1 MKKIIP
7 FFILIL
13 LLLFSIQGC
22 QKDQDDVIV
31 TPVGTTANLEVQN
44 FIWKGLNQYYLWQA
58 DVPNL
63 ADNRFA
69 NQTALDAFLVNYK
82 VPKDLFDALRVSP
95 TIDRFSWMVDDYVT
109 LEQSLQGTSK
119 NNGVEFG
126 LSYKPNSTTEVFGY
140 VKYII
145 PGSDAATKDIRRGEM
160 FTAVNGTQLTVS
172 NYESLLF
179 GTNDSYTLNMADY
192 NGTTI
197 NSNGKTVT
205 LTKTTLT
212 ENPILIKNVITVG
225 AKKIGYLMY
234 NGFFADFDLQLNTAF
249 GDFKAQGITDLV
261 LDLRY
266 NSGGSVR
273 TATYLASM
281 ITGQFT
287 GKVFA
292 KQQWNSK
299 INAYYEKEDPNGLR
313 NFFTD
318 KIGSTPINSVN
329 MSKVYILTTKSSAS
343 ASELVINGLKPH
355 IDVIQIGDLTTGKN
369 VGSVTLYD
377 SPDFT
382 AKNRNAK
389 HKYAMQ
395 PIVLKIVNSDDF
407 GDYFN
412 GLTPTHELKETI
424 STFGVLGNEN
434 EPLLKLAIAKI
445 TGTGK
450 MTTQSTGKQFEFF
463 KDSKSMNPFGNQMYL
478 EKAPDGLQKAFN

>member
-1 MKKIIP
+1 MKKIIHLTTVL
-7 FFILIL
+7 LIS
-13 LLLFSIQGC
+13 LFTFQSC
-22 QKDQDDVIV
+22 QKDNDDAVIN
-31 TPVGTTANLEVQN
+31 PTTNLEVQN
-44 FIWKGLNQYYLWQA
+44 FIWKGLNQYYLWQT

-69 NQTALDAFLVNYK
+69 NQAALDAFLVNYS
-82 VPKDLFDALRVSP
+82 VPQNLFDALRVSS

-109 LEQSLQGTSK
+109 LEQSLQGTTK

-126 LSYKPNSTTEVFGY
+126 LSYKPNSTTDIFGY
-140 VKYII
+140 VRYII
-145 PGSDAATKDIRRGEM
+145 PGSDAANKDIRRGEL

-172 NYESLLF
+172 NYQNLLF
-179 GTNDSYTLNMADY
+179 GTNDNFTLNMADY
-192 NGTTI
+192 NGTTVV
-197 NSNGKTVT
+197 SNGKTVA
-205 LTKTTLT
+205 LTKTLLT
-212 ENPILIKNVITVG
+212 ENPILINKVITVG
-225 AKKIGYLMY
+225 TKKIGYLMY
-234 NGFFADFDLQLNTAF
+234 NGFYADFDTQLNNAF
-249 GDFKAQGITDLV
+249 GELKSQGVTDFV

-287 GKVFA
+287 GRVFA

-299 INAYYEKEDPNGLR
+299 INAYFEANNPNGLR

-318 KIGSTPINSVN
+318 KIGTTPINSLN
-329 MSKVYILTTKSSAS
+329 MTKVYILTTKSTAS

-355 IDVIQIGDLTTGKN
+355 IDVVQIGDITTGKN

-382 AKNRNAK
+382 ATNRNPK

-395 PIVLKIVNSDDF
+395 PIVLKIVNSADF

-424 STFGVLGNEN
+424 STFGVLGDVN
-434 EPLLKLAIAKI
+434 EPLLKLAIGKI
-445 TGTGK
+445 TGTAK
-450 MTTQSTGKQFEFF
+450 AVQQSAGKQFDYFR
-463 KDSKSMNPFGNQMYL
+463 DSKSITGFRNQMYL
-478 EKAPDGLQKAFN
+478 EKAPEGLQKALD

>member
-1 MKKIIP
+1 MRKIFQLSNILFACV
-7 FFILIL
+7 FFL
-13 LLLFSIQGC
+13 QGC
-22 QKDQDDVIV
+22 QKDQDDIIQ
-31 TPVGTTANLEVQN
+31 PSLDNLEVQN
-44 FIWKGLNQYYLWQA
+44 FIWKGLNQYYLWQS

-69 NQTALDAFLVNYK
+69 NQAALDVFLTNYK
-82 VPKDLFDALRVSP
+82 VPEDLFDALRVSP

-126 LSYKPNSTTEVFGY
+126 LSYKPNSTTDVFGF
-140 VKYII
+140 VRYII

-179 GTNDSYTLNMADY
+179 GSNDNYTLNMADY
-192 NGTTI
+192 NGTSVS
-197 NSNGKTVT
+197 SNGKTVT

-212 ENPILIKNVITVG
+212 ENPILVKNVITVG

-234 NGFFADFDLQLNTAF
+234 NGFYADFDTQLNTAF
-249 GDFKAQGITDLV
+249 GEFKTQGITDLV

-266 NSGGSVR
+266 NSGGSVQ

-292 KQQWNSK
+292 KQQWNTK
-299 INAYYEKEDPNGLR
+299 INTYYEANNPNRLR

-318 KIGSTPINSVN
+318 KIGATAINSVN
-329 MSKVYILTTKSSAS
+329 MSKIYILTTKSTAS
-343 ASELVINGLKPH
+343 ASELIINGLKPH
-355 IDVIQIGDLTTGKN
+355 INVVQIGDVTTGKN
-369 VGSVTLYD
+369 VGSLTLYD
-377 SPDFT
+377 SPDFSAT
-382 AKNRNAK
+382 NRNTK

-395 PIVLKIVNSDDF
+395 PIVLKIVNSADF

-424 STFGVLGNEN
+424 STFGVLGDVN
-434 EPLLKLAIAKI
+434 EPLLKAAIGKI

-450 MTTQSTGKQFEFF
+450 MIPQSAGKEFEFF
-463 KDSKSMNPFGNQMYL
+463 KDSKSKNPFSTQMYL
-478 EKAPDGLQKAFN
+478 EKAPEGLQKALD

>member
-1 MKKIIP
+1 MKKYISVLTIA
-7 FFILIL
+7 IL
-13 LLLFSIQGC
+13 LLSTLQAC
-22 QKDQDDVIV
+22 QKDQDDIIQ
-31 TPVGTTANLEVQN
+31 PNSENLEVQN
-44 FIWKGLNQYYLWQA
+44 FIWKGLNQYYLWQT

-69 NQTALDAFLVNYK
+69 NQTAKDAFLMNYK
-82 VPKDLFDALRVSP
+82 VPEELFDALRVSP

-119 NNGVEFG
+119 NNGVDFG

-140 VKYII
+140 VRYII
-145 PGSDAATKDIRRGEM
+145 PGSDASNKDIRRGDI

-212 ENPILIKNVITVG
+212 ENPILVKKVITIG
-225 AKKIGYLMY
+225 TKKIGYLMY
-234 NGFFADFDLQLNTAF
+234 NGFYADFDLQLNTAF
-249 GDFKAQGITDLV
+249 GDFKTQGITDLV

-281 ITGQFT
+281 ITGQHT

-299 INAYYEKEDPNGLR
+299 INAYFEKEDPNGLR

-343 ASELVINGLKPH
+343 ASELIINGLKPH
-355 IDVIQIGDLTTGKN
+355 VNVVQIGDVTTGKN

-377 SPDFT
+377 SPDLGPNN
-382 AKNRNAK
+382 KNPK

-395 PIVLKIVNSDDF
+395 PIVLKIVNSEGF

-478 EKAPDGLQKAFN
+478 EKAPAGLQKAFN

>member
-225 AKKIGYLMY
+225 SKKIGYLMY
-234 NGFFADFDLQLNTAF
+234 NGFYADFDSQLNTAF
-249 GDFKAQGITDLV
+249 GEFKSQGITDLV

-266 NSGGSVR
+266 NGGGSVR

-299 INAYYEKEDPNGLR
+299 INAYYEKNDPNGLR

-318 KIGSTPINSVN
+318 KIGTTPINSVN
-329 MSKVYILTTKSSAS
+329 MTKVYILTTKSTAS
-343 ASELVINGLKPH
+343 ASELIINGLKPH
-355 IDVIQIGDLTTGKN
+355 INVVQIGDLTVGKN

-377 SPDFT
+377 SPDFGPNN
-382 AKNRNAK
+382 KNTK

-395 PIVLKIVNSDDF
+395 PIVLKIVNSDGF

-424 STFGVLGNEN
+424 STYGVLGNVN

-450 MTTQSTGKQFEFF
+450 SAPENSGKQFEYF
-463 KDSKSMNPFGNQMYL
+463 KDSKSMNPYRNEMYL
-478 EKAPDGLQKAFN
+478 EKAPAGLQKALD

>member
-1 MKKIIP
+1 MKK
-7 FFILIL
+7 FIQLSTVVLTALIFL
-13 LLLFSIQGC
+13 QGC
-22 QKDQDDVIV
+22 QKDDDDTIV
-31 TPVGTTANLEVQN
+31 KPTVNLEVQN
-44 FIWKGLNQYYLWQA
+44 FIWKGLNQYYLWQP

-69 NQTALDAFLVNYK
+69 NQEALDAFLINYT
-82 VPKDLFDALRVSP
+82 VPQDLFDALRVSP

-109 LEQSLQGTSK
+109 LEQSLQGISK

-126 LSYKPNSTTEVFGY
+126 LSYKPNSTTDVFGF
-140 VKYII
+140 VRYII

-172 NYESLLF
+172 NYQSLLF

-192 NGTTI
+192 NGATVV
-197 NSNGKTVT
+197 SNGKSIS

-212 ENPILIKNVITVG
+212 ENPILIKDVITIG

-234 NGFFADFDLQLNTAF
+234 NGFYADFDLQLNTAF

-266 NSGGSVR
+266 NGGGSVR

-287 GKVFA
+287 GRVFA
-292 KQQWNSK
+292 KQQWNTK
-299 INAYYEKEDPNGLR
+299 INAYFETNDPNGLR

-318 KIGSTPINSVN
+318 KIGTTPINSVN
-329 MSKVYILTTKSSAS
+329 MTKVYVLTTKSTAS

-355 IDVIQIGDLTTGKN
+355 ISVVQIGDVTTGKN

-382 AKNRNAK
+382 ATNRNPD

-395 PIVLKIVNSDDF
+395 PIVLKIVNSDNF

-424 STFGVLGNEN
+424 STFGILGDVN
-434 EPLLKLAIAKI
+434 EPLLKAAIGKI

-450 MTTQSTGKQFEFF
+450 LIQQSTGKQFNFF
-463 KDSKSMNPFGNQMYL
+463 KDSKSMSPFGNQMYL
-478 EKAPDGLQKAFN
+478 EKAPEGLQKALD